1 MSTLLSGNIEGAK
14 AEYDKVM
21 GLAKTRDEL
30 TQQIAALEGVLA
42 HSPHLAQAGEIL
54 VKLKDA
60 LKERA

>member
-1 MSTLLSGNIEGAK
+1 
-14 AEYDKVM
+14 VM